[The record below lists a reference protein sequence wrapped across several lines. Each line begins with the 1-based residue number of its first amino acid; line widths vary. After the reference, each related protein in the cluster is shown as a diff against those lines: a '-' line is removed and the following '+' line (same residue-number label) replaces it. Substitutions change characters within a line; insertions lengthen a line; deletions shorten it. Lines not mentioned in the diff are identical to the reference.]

1 MSDSPEFRNDPS
13 DDIEEALPKPV
24 VCLLYTSDAADE

>member
-24 VCLLYTSDAADE
+24 VAVVGLSLIHI